1 MSDYWPGTTGWS
13 STFAGRPALSL
24 NPFNY
29 TINNGT
35 ITITRYIGFGG
46 AVSIAIPSTLN
57 NLPVTTIGQDA
68 FESINMTSV
77 TIPDSVTI
85 IGDAAL
91 GGCTNLTSI
100 IIPNSV
106 TSIGYAALD
115 SCTSLA
121 SVMIGSG
128 VTNIGDFAFSYCTSL
143 KSITVDPLN
152 SVYSSLDG
160 VLFDKSQATLIQCP
174 PSCEAGNYTI
184 PNSVTNIGP
193 VAFASC
199 VSLTSVTI
207 PNTITGIG
215 SSAFDS
221 CIRMT
226 SVYFNGNAISVDSSV
241 FNGDRNVTIYYLS
254 GTTGWVSTFG
264 GFPTALWK
272 PQVQTGDSSFG
283 VRTNQF
289 GFNINWASGMVVV
302 VEACT
307 NFSTPVWKPVKTNT
321 IFGSSSYFSDS
332 NWTNYHARFYR
343 LRSP

>member
-1 MSDYWPGTTGWS
+1 
-13 STFAGRPALSL
+13 
-24 NPFNY
+24 
-29 TINNGT
+29 
-35 ITITRYIGFGG
+35 
-46 AVSIAIPSTLN
+46 
-57 NLPVTTIGQDA
+57 
-68 FESINMTSV
+68 
-77 TIPDSVTI
+77 
-85 IGDAAL
+85 
-91 GGCTNLTSI
+91 
-100 IIPNSV
+100 
-106 TSIGYAALD
+106 
-115 SCTSLA
+115 
-121 SVMIGSG
+121 
-128 VTNIGDFAFSYCTSL
+128 
-143 KSITVDPLN
+143 
-152 SVYSSLDG
+152 
-160 VLFDKSQATLIQCP
+160 
-174 PSCEAGNYTI
+174 
-184 PNSVTNIGP
+184 
-193 VAFASC
+193 
-199 VSLTSVTI
+199 
-207 PNTITGIG
+207 
-215 SSAFDS
+215 
-221 CIRMT
+221 MT